1 MNKELFVDKNPSL
14 DTSWRSI
21 ILLGRNVASYKF
33 ALAKS
38 LLEIDSSSTE
48 IEIEKIATPFAKNI
62 CEHLKNN
69 EKQVTSK
76 SSKFLETCKKFNN
89 SEISED
95 ELKQT
100 TVKLGFVNVIDA
112 FHVVAREETPRFF
125 IDNRGNNKSII
136 LTDNFYKLKEND
148 IYGNLKNEAES
159 RWNLWETAIS
169 LNVNPS
175 LLEIINDKEKN
186 YLYVLDENKKRQNV
200 TSSRD
205 ALNGYQKG
213 KCFYC
218 YKNISIEQGNEN
230 SCDVDHFFP
239 HVLGRIFTNINFD
252 GVWNLVL
259 ACQNCNRGVS
269 GKFEL
274 IPTLALLERLHARN
288 NFFIDSH
295 HPLRETLIAQTGKSE
310 KERISYLQHVYNL
323 AITKLINSWE
333 PALVA
338 PPRF

>member
-112 FHVVAREETPRFF
+112 FHVVAREETPKFF

-239 HVLGRIFTNINFD
+239 HILKNY
-252 GVWNLVL
+252 GVYEVDQIWNLVL
-259 ACQNCNRGVS
+259 TCKECNRGTG
-269 GKFEL
+269 GKFEK
-274 IPTLALLERLHARN
+274 IPDIQYLYALNKRN
-288 NFFIDSH
+288 NFYIESH
-295 HPLRETLIAQTGKSE
+295 HPLRETIINQTGKLQE
-310 KERISYLQHVYNL
+310 DRKQFLQRMFDDAVNNIPVKWKPKERYGERL
-323 AITKLINSWE
+323 
-333 PALVA
+333 
-338 PPRF
+338 

>member
-38 LLEIDSSSTE
+38 LLEIDPSSTE
-48 IEIEKIATPFAKNI
+48 IEIEKIALPFAKNI

-76 SSKFLETCKKFNN
+76 SSKFLEACKKFNN

-125 IDNRGNNKSII
+125 IDNRGSNKSII

-175 LLEIINDKEKN
+175 LLEIINDNEKN
-186 YLYVLDENKKRQNV
+186 YL
-200 TSSRD
+200 SW
-205 ALNGYQKG
+205 
-213 KCFYC
+213 
-218 YKNISIEQGNEN
+218 
-230 SCDVDHFFP
+230 
-239 HVLGRIFTNINFD
+239 
-252 GVWNLVL
+252 VW
-259 ACQNCNRGVS
+259 
-269 GKFEL
+269 
-274 IPTLALLERLHARN
+274 
-288 NFFIDSH
+288 
-295 HPLRETLIAQTGKSE
+295 
-310 KERISYLQHVYNL
+310 
-323 AITKLINSWE
+323 
-333 PALVA
+333 
-338 PPRF
+338 

>member
-38 LLEIDSSSTE
+38 LLEIETSSSE
-48 IEIEKIATPFAKNI
+48 VQIEKLAAPFARNI
-62 CEHLKNN
+62 CAHLKNN
-69 EKQVTSK
+69 KKQVTSK
-76 SSKFLETCKKFNN
+76 SSKFLEACNRFNN
-89 SEISED
+89 SEITED
-95 ELKQT
+95 ELKQNT
-100 TVKLGFVNVIDA
+100 IKLGFVNVIDA

-125 IDNRGNNKSII
+125 TDNRSNNKSII

-169 LNVNPS
+169 LNVKPS
-175 LLEIINDKEKN
+175 LLQVINDKNKN

-218 YKNISIEQGNEN
+218 FKKISIKQGNEN

-239 HVLGRIFTNINFD
+239 HILKD
-252 GVWNLVL
+252 YGVYEVDQIWNLVL
-259 ACQNCNRGVS
+259 TCKECNRGTG
-269 GKFEL
+269 GKFEK
-274 IPTLALLERLHARN
+274 IPDIKYLYSLNKRN
-288 NFFIDSH
+288 NFYIESH
-295 HPLRETLIAQTGKSE
+295 HPLRETIINQTGKLQE
-310 KERISYLQHVYNL
+310 GRRDFLQKMFDNAINNIPVKWLPKKIHGERL
-323 AITKLINSWE
+323 
-333 PALVA
+333 
-338 PPRF
+338 

>member
-1 MNKELFVDKNPSL
+1 MDKGLFVDKNPSL

-38 LLEIDSSSTE
+38 LLEIDTSSSE
-48 IEIEKIATPFAKNI
+48 VQIEKIAMPFARSI

-76 SSKFLETCKKFNN
+76 SSKFLEACDRFNN
-89 SEISED
+89 LEISED
-95 ELKQT
+95 ELKQNT
-100 TVKLGFVNVIDA
+100 IKLGFVNVIDA

-125 IDNRGNNKSII
+125 TDNRTKNKSII

-169 LNVNPS
+169 LNVSPS
-175 LLEIINDKEKN
+175 LLQVINDKDKN
-186 YLYVLDENKKRQNV
+186 YLYVLDENKKRQNI

-218 YKNISIEQGNEN
+218 FKKISIKQGNEN

-239 HVLGRIFTNINFD
+239 HILKD
-252 GVWNLVL
+252 YGVYEVDQIWNLVL
-259 ACQNCNRGVS
+259 TCKECNRGTG
-269 GKFEL
+269 GKFEK
-274 IPTLALLERLHARN
+274 IPDIKYLYSLNKRN
-288 NFFIDSH
+288 NFYIESH
-295 HPLRETLIAQTGKSE
+295 HPLRETIINQTGKLQE
-310 KERISYLQHVYNL
+310 GRRDFLQKMFDNAINNIPIKWVPKKIHGERL
-323 AITKLINSWE
+323 
-333 PALVA
+333 
-338 PPRF
+338 